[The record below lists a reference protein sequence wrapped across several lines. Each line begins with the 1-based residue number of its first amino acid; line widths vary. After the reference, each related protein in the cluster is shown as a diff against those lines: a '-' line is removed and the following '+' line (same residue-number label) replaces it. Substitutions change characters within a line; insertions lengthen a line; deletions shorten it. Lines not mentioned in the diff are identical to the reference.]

1 MNPSPAPTWVVV
13 AVIAVAVLSACTS
26 KPPPE
31 ALRAVRTAEIRYDK
45 TQETNRYVGTVQS
58 RHEVNEAFRVGG
70 KVVQRKVDVGQKV
83 REGDVLAVLDDTD
96 YRLAVEAAQ
105 QQLAAATTQA
115 RQAESDRKRLDA
127 LKTDGSVSRVRR
139 REGANRVLT
148 RRPRPP
154 RPKRRKLELARN
166 RLKYTVLRA
175 SRSGVVTAVRFEV
188 GQVVAEGQPIV
199 SIANEGEP
207 EIVADVPEDHLA
219 VFKTSRYKA
228 WLASAPEQT
237 FEVALRELS
246 PQAAAQTRTFRA
258 RLKPVTPRP
267 LPLGATATLVVERQV
282 GEAPTAAIPA
292 SAITQNKG
300 QPAVWVVRRAGTEP
314 LATVDLISVSFTG
327 IATTRCSCRG
337 RRPANSSSPP
347 ACKRWRRDF
356 VSPCRGRNRA
366 QPTSRRGQ
374 VMKSFN
380 LTEWALNHR
389 AIVLFLILAIAIGGV
404 LGFTKLGQLED
415 PNFSVPSMT
424 VIVIWPGAT
433 AQQIQDELLNRMEKK
448 FEQLDHFEK
457 VKTYARQGYG
467 GMTITVVGGTSH
479 EDQREAWYQARKK
492 FSDIKLEL
500 PEGVIGP
507 IFNDEYGD
515 VTGLLY
521 AVKGDG
527 VNLANLSDTAEDIK
541 RRLLKVPMVKKVDI
555 YGKQAKKVYV
565 EFSNERLAA
574 LGITPLQIA
583 ESLRNQNSVLASG
596 QVDTHGDRVLVR
608 VSGQF
613 NSLDDIRNVP
623 VAAGGRLLKL
633 GDFTTITRGYE
644 DPPTYTVRH
653 NGQQVLMLGITMT
666 NDGNI
671 VDLGKA
677 IEKAVAN
684 VQTELPYGVE
694 LERVADQPTVVSE
707 SIWEFERSLME
718 ALAIV
723 LAVCL
728 LSLGWRTGI
737 VVGLSVPIVLGVV
750 ALVML
755 AMGWNLERVS
765 LGSLIIALGLLV
777 DDGIIAVEMMVVKM
791 EEGWDRL
798 KAAAYSYA
806 ATAMPR
812 LTGALITV
820 AAFMPI
826 GFSKSTT
833 GEYAGGI
840 FWIVGTAVLFS
851 WVVSGIITPYLAVN
865 MLPKDFGKHHGGD
878 PYDTPFYRRL
888 RRWIDLAIERRWW
901 VIGITVAALAVAIA
915 GSRFVPQQFFPNSS
929 RPELVVELTLKEG
942 ASFAATTEKVKKM
955 EAVLKK
961 DEDVRFYTAYTGAG
975 QPRFYLSLNPELPN
989 PGYAVFIVMTRDME
1003 ARERVRSRLMASVD
1017 EQFPEVWVRVTRLE
1031 LGPPV
1036 GFPVQFRVVGP
1047 DTQVVRSIARE
1058 VEAVVASSPKVR
1070 DVQLDWNDPV
1080 RTLRVDLDQDK
1091 ARALGLAPAD
1101 VAFVTQ
1107 TVMNGATMSHLR
1119 EHEDLI
1125 DIVARAVPS
1134 ERLDLDT
1141 LKNVNL
1147 YTREGTVVPLSQ
1159 VARVRYELE
1168 EPVLWRRNRDMAITV
1183 RADVKDGEQGVSV
1196 TQEIRPMLKDIEAK
1210 LPFGY
1215 RIDVGGAVEESD
1227 KANRALM
1234 AVFPVMLVTILTI
1247 LMLQLQSFS
1256 RMFMV
1261 FLTAPLGLIGVVA
1274 ALLIFQAPLGFVAIL
1289 GVTALCGMIMRNA
1302 VILVDQ
1308 VQAEMA
1314 EGRDPW
1320 NAVLEAA
1327 VHRTRPVALTAAA
1340 TVLAMIPLTRS
1351 VFWGPMAIAI
1361 MGGLTVATLLTIFF
1375 VPALYAAWFRVERA
1389 AAPNPPMPSA
1399 AAAPA

>member
-1 MNPSPAPTWVVV
+1 
-13 AVIAVAVLSACTS
+13 
-26 KPPPE
+26 
-31 ALRAVRTAEIRYDK
+31 
-45 TQETNRYVGTVQS
+45 
-58 RHEVNEAFRVGG
+58 
-70 KVVQRKVDVGQKV
+70 
-83 REGDVLAVLDDTD
+83 
-96 YRLAVEAAQ
+96 
-105 QQLAAATTQA
+105 
-115 RQAESDRKRLDA
+115 
-127 LKTDGSVSRVRR
+127 
-139 REGANRVLT
+139 
-148 RRPRPP
+148 
-154 RPKRRKLELARN
+154 
-166 RLKYTVLRA
+166 
-175 SRSGVVTAVRFEV
+175 
-188 GQVVAEGQPIV
+188 
-199 SIANEGEP
+199 
-207 EIVADVPEDHLA
+207 
-219 VFKTSRYKA
+219 
-228 WLASAPEQT
+228 
-237 FEVALRELS
+237 
-246 PQAAAQTRTFRA
+246 
-258 RLKPVTPRP
+258 
-267 LPLGATATLVVERQV
+267 
-282 GEAPTAAIPA
+282 
-292 SAITQNKG
+292 
-300 QPAVWVVRRAGTEP
+300 
-314 LATVDLISVSFTG
+314 
-327 IATTRCSCRG
+327 
-337 RRPANSSSPP
+337 
-347 ACKRWRRDF
+347 
-356 VSPCRGRNRA
+356 
-366 QPTSRRGQ
+366 
-374 VMKSFN
+374 MKSFN
-380 LTEWALNHR
+380 LTEWALGHR
-389 AIVLFLILAIAIGGV
+389 AVVLFLIVVIAVGGV

-424 VIVIWPGAT
+424 VMVTWPGAS
-433 AQQIQDELLNRMEKK
+433 AQQIQDEVLNRMEKK

-467 GMTITVVGGTSH
+467 AMLITVVGGTSH
-479 EDQREAWYQARKK
+479 ADQREAWYQARKK

-500 PEGVIGP
+500 PDGVIGP
-507 IFNDEYGD
+507 IFNDEFGD

-527 VNLANLSDTAEDIK
+527 VSLAELSDVSEDIK
-541 RRLLKVPMVKKVDI
+541 RRLLKVPMVKKVDV
-555 YGKQAKKVYV
+555 YGKQAKRVYV
-565 EFSNERLAA
+565 EFSHERLAT
-574 LGITPLQIA
+574 LGITPLAIA
-583 ESLRNQNSVLASG
+583 ESLRNQNEVLPAGSI
-596 QVDTHGDRVLVR
+596 DTRGDRVLVR

-613 NSLDDIRNVP
+613 ASLDDIRNVP
-623 VAAGGRLLKL
+623 IAAGGRLIKL

-671 VDLGKA
+671 VDLGRA
-677 IEKAVAN
+677 IEGTVAKL
-684 VQTELPYGVE
+684 QTELPYGVE

-707 SIWEFERSLME
+707 SIWEFERSLLE
-718 ALAIV
+718 ALTIV

-728 LSLGWRTGI
+728 ISLGWRTGI
-737 VVGLSVPIVLGVV
+737 VVGISVPIVLGVV

-798 KAAAYSYA
+798 KAAAFSYA

-865 MLPKDFGKHHGGD
+865 MLPKDFGKHHHGAGPSD
-878 PYDTPFYRRL
+878 PYDTPFYRKL
-888 RRWIDLAIERRWW
+888 RGSIDLAIERRWW
-901 VIGITVAALAVAIA
+901 VIGATVAALAVAIFA
-915 GSRFVPQQFFPNSS
+915 SRFVPQQFFPNSS
-929 RPELVVELTLKEG
+929 RPELVVELRLKEG
-942 ASFAATTEKVKKM
+942 ASFAATTEQVKKM
-955 EAVLKK
+955 EAVLAK
-961 DEDVRFYTAYTGAG
+961 DEDIRFFTAYTGAG
-975 QPRFYLSLNPELPN
+975 QPRFYLSLDPELPN
-989 PGYAVFIVMTRDME
+989 PGYAVFIVMTRDTE
-1003 ARERVRSRLMASVD
+1003 ARERVRSRLMASVN

-1080 RTLRVDLDQDK
+1080 RAVKVAIDQDK
-1091 ARALGLAPAD
+1091 ARVLGLAPAD
-1101 VAFVTQ
+1101 VALVTQ
-1107 TVMNGATMSHLR
+1107 TVMNGATLSHLR

-1141 LKNVNL
+1141 LKDVNIF
-1147 YTREGTVVPLSQ
+1147 TRQGTVVPLSQ
-1159 VARVRYELE
+1159 VAQVNYVLE

-1183 RADVKDGEQGVSV
+1183 RADVKDGEQGVSA
-1196 TQEIRPMLKDIEAK
+1196 TQSIRPLLKDIEAK

-1256 RMFMV
+1256 LMFMV
-1261 FLTAPLGLIGVVA
+1261 LLTAPLGLIGVVA
-1274 ALLIFQAPLGFVAIL
+1274 ALLLFQAPLGFVAIL
-1289 GVTALCGMIMRNA
+1289 GITALSGMIMRNS

-1308 VQAEMA
+1308 AQAEMA
-1314 EGRDPW
+1314 AGRDPW
-1320 NAVLEAA
+1320 NAVLDAA

-1351 VFWGPMAIAI
+1351 IFWGPMAIAI
-1361 MGGLTVATLLTIFF
+1361 MGGLTVATVLTIFF
-1375 VPALYAAWFRVERA
+1375 VPALYAAWFRLRRA
-1389 AAPNPPMPSA
+1389 SEAGPAAVPV
-1399 AAAPA
+1399 PAG

>member
-1 MNPSPAPTWVVV
+1 
-13 AVIAVAVLSACTS
+13 
-26 KPPPE
+26 
-31 ALRAVRTAEIRYDK
+31 
-45 TQETNRYVGTVQS
+45 
-58 RHEVNEAFRVGG
+58 
-70 KVVQRKVDVGQKV
+70 
-83 REGDVLAVLDDTD
+83 
-96 YRLAVEAAQ
+96 
-105 QQLAAATTQA
+105 
-115 RQAESDRKRLDA
+115 
-127 LKTDGSVSRVRR
+127 
-139 REGANRVLT
+139 
-148 RRPRPP
+148 
-154 RPKRRKLELARN
+154 
-166 RLKYTVLRA
+166 
-175 SRSGVVTAVRFEV
+175 
-188 GQVVAEGQPIV
+188 
-199 SIANEGEP
+199 
-207 EIVADVPEDHLA
+207 
-219 VFKTSRYKA
+219 
-228 WLASAPEQT
+228 
-237 FEVALRELS
+237 
-246 PQAAAQTRTFRA
+246 
-258 RLKPVTPRP
+258 
-267 LPLGATATLVVERQV
+267 
-282 GEAPTAAIPA
+282 
-292 SAITQNKG
+292 
-300 QPAVWVVRRAGTEP
+300 
-314 LATVDLISVSFTG
+314 
-327 IATTRCSCRG
+327 
-337 RRPANSSSPP
+337 
-347 ACKRWRRDF
+347 
-356 VSPCRGRNRA
+356 
-366 QPTSRRGQ
+366 
-374 VMKSFN
+374 MKSFN
-380 LTEWALNHR
+380 LTEWALGHR
-389 AIVLFLILAIAIGGV
+389 AIVLFLILVIGIGGV

-424 VIVIWPGAT
+424 AIVYWPGAT
-433 AQQIQDELLNRMEKK
+433 AQQVQDELLNRMEKK

-467 GMTITVVGGTSH
+467 AMTITVVGGTS
-479 EDQREAWYQARKK
+479 EADQQEAWYQARKK

-500 PEGVIGP
+500 PDGVIGP

-527 VNLANLSDTAEDIK
+527 ISQWELSDIAEDVK

-565 EFSNERLAA
+565 EFSHQRLAA
-574 LGITPLQIA
+574 LGITPLAIA
-583 ESLRNQNSVLASG
+583 ESLRNQNAVHATG
-596 QVDTHGDRVLVR
+596 QVDTRGDRVLVR

-613 NSLDDIRNVP
+613 KNLDDIRNVP
-623 VAAGGRLLKL
+623 IAAGGRVIKL

-644 DPPTYTVRH
+644 DPPMYTVRH
-653 NGQQVLMLGITMT
+653 NGQQVLMIGITMT
-666 NDGNI
+666 SDGSI
-671 VDLGKA
+671 VDLGKL

-684 VQTELPYGVE
+684 IQGELPHGVE

-718 ALAIV
+718 ALGIV

-798 KAAAYSYA
+798 KAAAYSYS

-820 AAFMPI
+820 ACFMPI
-826 GFSKSTT
+826 GFAKSTT

-851 WVVSGIITPYLAVN
+851 WVVSGIITPYLAVK
-865 MLPKDFGKHHGGD
+865 MLPKDFGKHHHGGD
-878 PYDTPFYRRL
+878 PYDKPFYRRL
-888 RRWIDLAIERRWW
+888 RGLIDLALERRWI
-901 VIGITVAALAVAIA
+901 VIGATVASLAVAIW
-915 GSRFVPQQFFPNSS
+915 GSRFVPQQFFPSS
-929 RPELVVELTLKEG
+929 ARPELVVELTLKEG
-942 ASFAATTEKVKKM
+942 ASFAATTEQVKRM
-955 EAVLKK
+955 EQVLAK

-975 QPRFYLSLNPELPN
+975 QPRFILSLNPELPN
-989 PGYAVFIVMTRDME
+989 PGYAVFIVMTKDME

-1017 EQFPEVWVRVTRLE
+1017 EEFPHAWVRITRLE

-1047 DTQVVRSIARE
+1047 DTQKVREIARE
-1058 VEAVVASSPKVR
+1058 VQAVMASSPKLR
-1070 DVQLDWNDPV
+1070 DVQFDWNDPV
-1080 RTLRVDLDQDK
+1080 RALRVDIDQDK

-1101 VAFVTQ
+1101 VGFVTQ
-1107 TVMNGATMSHLR
+1107 TVMQGATMSQLR
-1119 EHEDLI
+1119 EHEDLV

-1134 ERLDLDT
+1134 ERLDIDT
-1141 LKNVNL
+1141 LKDVNL
-1147 YTREGTVVPLSQ
+1147 YTRDGTVVPLSQ

-1196 TQEIRPMLKDIEAK
+1196 TQEIRPMLNDIEAK

-1227 KANRALM
+1227 KANRSLL
-1234 AVFPVMLVTILTI
+1234 AVAPVMIVTILLL

-1256 RMFMV
+1256 RMAMV

-1289 GVTALCGMIMRNA
+1289 GIIALCGMIMRNS
-1302 VILVDQ
+1302 VILIDQ
-1308 VQAEMA
+1308 VQTEMDS
-1314 EGRDPW
+1314 GRDPW

-1327 VHRTRPVALTAAA
+1327 VRRTRPVVLTAAA
-1340 TVLAMIPLTRS
+1340 TVLAMIPLTHS
-1351 VFWGPMAIAI
+1351 IFWGPMALAI
-1361 MGGLTVATLLTIFF
+1361 MGGLTIATVLTIFF
-1375 VPALYAAWFRVERA
+1375 LPALYAAWFKVKRQ
-1389 AAPNPPMPSA
+1389 P
-1399 AAAPA
+1399 APAQEAKEVVAGDPALAGSAIAP

>member
-1 MNPSPAPTWVVV
+1 MN
-13 AVIAVAVLSACTS
+13 
-26 KPPPE
+26 
-31 ALRAVRTAEIRYDK
+31 
-45 TQETNRYVGTVQS
+45 
-58 RHEVNEAFRVGG
+58 
-70 KVVQRKVDVGQKV
+70 
-83 REGDVLAVLDDTD
+83 
-96 YRLAVEAAQ
+96 
-105 QQLAAATTQA
+105 
-115 RQAESDRKRLDA
+115 
-127 LKTDGSVSRVRR
+127 
-139 REGANRVLT
+139 
-148 RRPRPP
+148 
-154 RPKRRKLELARN
+154 
-166 RLKYTVLRA
+166 
-175 SRSGVVTAVRFEV
+175 
-188 GQVVAEGQPIV
+188 
-199 SIANEGEP
+199 
-207 EIVADVPEDHLA
+207 
-219 VFKTSRYKA
+219 
-228 WLASAPEQT
+228 
-237 FEVALRELS
+237 
-246 PQAAAQTRTFRA
+246 
-258 RLKPVTPRP
+258 
-267 LPLGATATLVVERQV
+267 
-282 GEAPTAAIPA
+282 
-292 SAITQNKG
+292 
-300 QPAVWVVRRAGTEP
+300 
-314 LATVDLISVSFTG
+314 
-327 IATTRCSCRG
+327 
-337 RRPANSSSPP
+337 
-347 ACKRWRRDF
+347 
-356 VSPCRGRNRA
+356 
-366 QPTSRRGQ
+366 
-374 VMKSFN
+374 SFN
-380 LTEWALNHR
+380 LTEWALSHR
-389 AIVLFLILAIAIGGV
+389 AIVLFLILVIGVGGT
-404 LGFTKLGQLED
+404 LGFTKIGQLED

-424 VIVIWPGAT
+424 AIVIWPGAT

-467 GMTITVVGGTSH
+467 GMTITVVGGTSKA
-479 EDQREAWYQARKK
+479 DQLEAWYQTRKK
-492 FSDIKLEL
+492 FGDIKLEL

-521 AVKGDG
+521 AVKSDG
-527 VNLANLSDTAEDIK
+527 ISHAELTDIAENIK
-541 RRLLKVPMVKKVDI
+541 RRLLKVPMVKKVDL

-565 EFSNERLAA
+565 EFSHQRLAA
-574 LGITPLQIA
+574 LGITPVQIA

-596 QVDTHGDRVLVR
+596 SIDTKGDRVLVR

-613 NSLDDIRNVP
+613 TTLDDIRNVP
-623 VAAGGRLLKL
+623 IAAAGRLIKL

-653 NGQQVLMLGITMT
+653 NGQQVLMLGIVMT

-671 VDLGKA
+671 VELGSA
-677 IEKAVAN
+677 IEKAVDN
-684 VQTELPYGVE
+684 VQAELPYGVE
-694 LERVADQPTVVSE
+694 LERVADQPTVVAE
-707 SIWEFERSLME
+707 SIWEFERALLE

-737 VVGLSVPIVLGVV
+737 VVGLAVPIVLGVV

-755 AMGWNLERVS
+755 MAGWNLERVS

-791 EEGWDRL
+791 EEGWDRV

-806 ATAMPR
+806 STAMPR

-820 AAFMPI
+820 AAFMPV

-851 WVVSGIITPYLAVN
+851 WVVSGLITPYLAVK
-865 MLPKDFGKHHGGD
+865 MLPDFAKPGHGGAHAD

-888 RRWIDLAIERRWW
+888 RRLIDLAIERRWW
-901 VIGITVAALAVAIA
+901 VIGATVAAFALSVYGA
-915 GSRFVPQQFFPNSS
+915 RLVPQQFFPNSS

-942 ASFAATTEKVKKM
+942 SSFAATTEQVKKM
-955 EAVLKK
+955 ESVLAK
-961 DEDVRFYTAYTGAG
+961 DEDVRLFTAYTGAG

-989 PGYAVFIVMTRDME
+989 PGYAVFIVMTRDTE
-1003 ARERVRSRLMASVD
+1003 ARERVRARLMASVN

-1047 DTQVVRSIARE
+1047 DTQKVREIARE
-1058 VEAVVASSPKVR
+1058 VEAVVASSPRVR

-1080 RTLRVDLDQDK
+1080 RALRVVVDQDK

-1101 VAFVTQ
+1101 AALVTQ
-1107 TVMNGATMSHLR
+1107 TVMNGATLSRLR

-1141 LKNVNL
+1141 LKDINL
-1147 YTREGTVVPLSQ
+1147 FTRQGTVVPLSQ
-1159 VARVRYELE
+1159 VARVSYELE

-1196 TQEIRPMLKDIEAK
+1196 TQSIRPLLRDIEAK

-1227 KANRALM
+1227 KANRALA
-1234 AVFPVMLVTILTI
+1234 AVFPVMLVTILAI

-1256 RMFMV
+1256 LMTMV
-1261 FLTAPLGLIGVVA
+1261 LLTAPLGLIGVVA
-1274 ALLIFQAPLGFVAIL
+1274 ALLVFNAPLGFVAIL
-1289 GVTALCGMIMRNA
+1289 GITALSGMIMRNS

-1314 EGRDPW
+1314 EGRDTW

-1327 VHRTRPVALTAAA
+1327 VHRTRPVVLTGAA
-1340 TVLAMIPLTRS
+1340 TALAMIPLTRS
-1351 VFWGPMAIAI
+1351 IFWGPMAIAM
-1361 MGGLTVATLLTIFF
+1361 MGGLIVATILTIFF

-1389 AAPNPPMPSA
+1389 GP
-1399 AAAPA
+1399 APAGAPRSPAGQPLPIGTAT